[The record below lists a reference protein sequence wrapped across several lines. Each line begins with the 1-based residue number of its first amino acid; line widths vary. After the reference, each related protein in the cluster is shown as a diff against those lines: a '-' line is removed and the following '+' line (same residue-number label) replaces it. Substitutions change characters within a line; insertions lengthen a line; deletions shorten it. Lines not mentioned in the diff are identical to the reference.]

1 MLVAA
6 DVIIELTDVD
16 MYDVMM
22 MMMMMMYS
30 FLRALLCWYDVSDM
44 HLMYYITIATAA
56 MFINSIFSRLS
67 RLEIDAI
74 AVMILVCIIFLIGR
88 KTSL

>member
-22 MMMMMMYS
+22 MMMMYS
-30 FLRALLCWYDVSDM
+30 FLRVLLCWYDVSDM